1 VTTSSEVAPIIVTTT
16 NPTAILY
23 DKNYTTPSGVDG
35 DPIKYLTNPE
45 QDTYAAYGDTVG
57 FTIKYVA
64 VNSYTV
70 EAEEEDGED
79 TEKAVM
85 EYVIT
90 DVPTNLDIDLN
101 SLVVKVGDEILTT
114 DEVTNPDTYSTTP
127 LYGYKVSKDAA
138 TKIVT
143 ITIQW
148 AYELNQLN
156 NSAVEFKYEDGVI
169 VEITYEAEVTS
180 EDKGYKGAK
189 NNATISYDGKEGTVD
204 GGTAIETSK
213 LELQKVDMYGNQL
226 EGAEFKLRYPSVN
239 PFTGVYETKDGEL
252 VYEET
257 PLVAE
262 TDDEGNIVA
271 YHVYNS
277 ADLNKGNTYSYT
289 FTAGNVTIYGLDLD
303 LDYEL
308 VETKAPTGYN
318 LLETPVT
325 VEKTKDDD
333 GKVTGF
339 APLTVENSNG
349 SSLPQTGGMGTTIFY
364 AVGGILVVA
373 ALVILI
379 TRKRVRR
386 MEE

>member
-1 VTTSSEVAPIIVTTT
+1 
-16 NPTAILY
+16 
-23 DKNYTTPSGVDG
+23 
-35 DPIKYLTNPE
+35 
-45 QDTYAAYGDTVG
+45 
-57 FTIKYVA
+57 
-64 VNSYTV
+64 
-70 EAEEEDGED
+70 
-79 TEKAVM
+79 
-85 EYVIT
+85 
-90 DVPTNLDIDLN
+90 
-101 SLVVKVGDEILTT
+101 
-114 DEVTNPDTYSTTP
+114 
-127 LYGYKVSKDAA
+127 
-138 TKIVT
+138 
-143 ITIQW
+143 
-148 AYELNQLN
+148 
-156 NSAVEFKYEDGVI
+156 
-169 VEITYEAEVTS
+169 
-180 EDKGYKGAK
+180 
-189 NNATISYDGKEGTVD
+189 
-204 GGTAIETSK
+204 
-213 LELQKVDMYGNQL
+213 
-226 EGAEFKLRYPSVN
+226 VN

-379 TRKRVRR
+379 TRKRVRH